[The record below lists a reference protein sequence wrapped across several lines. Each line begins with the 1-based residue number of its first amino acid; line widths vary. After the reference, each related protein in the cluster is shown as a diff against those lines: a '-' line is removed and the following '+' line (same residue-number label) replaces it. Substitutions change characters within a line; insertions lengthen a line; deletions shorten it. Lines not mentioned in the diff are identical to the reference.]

1 MPTAAWHE
9 LGAVDGTCTVCSASG
24 ALSMGEA
31 RFTRS
36 LAERF
41 RREHV
46 PTPARFVSCADCGW
60 RWPVRSTDT
69 CADVVRHRSSA
80 TDESALRA
88 TDGPGEAAAA
98 ARHDVGPAAAALT
111 VLPGPRDGRRRSRD
125 WAYPR
130 G

>member
-9 LGAVDGTCTVCSASG
+9 LGAVDGTCTVCSTPG

-36 LAERF
+36 LPERL

-69 CADVVRHRSSA
+69 TADAVRHRSPAPDDSA
-80 TDESALRA
+80 VRA
-88 TDGPGEAAAA
+88 TDPVSHRGEP
-98 ARHDVGPAAAALT
+98 VAAALT
-111 VLPGPRDGRRRSRD
+111 VLPAPRDGRRRSRD

-130 G
+130 V